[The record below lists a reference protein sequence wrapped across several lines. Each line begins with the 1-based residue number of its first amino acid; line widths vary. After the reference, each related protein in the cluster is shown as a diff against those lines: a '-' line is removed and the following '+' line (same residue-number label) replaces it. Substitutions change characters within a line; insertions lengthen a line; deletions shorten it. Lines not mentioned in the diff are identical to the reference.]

1 MAMKKMIVYES
12 LRDFKEANMSLNEA
26 IFSNAIG
33 AIKKFFKKVGKFF
46 VGLFTKGAIAPVNIG
61 IMVKE
66 KNLPAGISYVP
77 SKQDLSMEPG
87 LSSLNQKV
95 LFDKRGGE
103 DSGDKTT
110 NESVNEALLEAKVP
124 LEHPNKN
131 IRNVDKHQLYKKI
144 EMAIDNPKS
153 RPVMIWG
160 APGIGK
166 TAIVKAVLESNG
178 DGRLIDVQTAKMAPD
193 DWALPVI
200 VREQMFIEGKDYEKA
215 SEKEKKDATQAAADK
230 LAAKTL
236 TNPDTYKMGQVRA
249 VDVPKSW
256 LPVFIPTGDKEEDK
270 RRDDVANLGDGGVL
284 FLDELSRAKSSVQNT
299 CLKLIGERIIGDAK
313 IGSKWTIISA
323 SNRMIDDPAGE
334 QNFST
339 ALGNRFQQINYVPDF
354 KGWKEWAMNKVDP
367 RILDFI
373 EFNQEYF
380 YTLDTDSAS
389 DESDI
394 FASPRSWEG
403 ASEAIENLMAHANKK
418 GYKVTSK
425 MIVDE
430 VTDSVGGAVA
440 QEFGA
445 FLHLLETFKKEDIR
459 EILVN
464 PEKARLPKKAGSG
477 YDQSEANAILSLVC
491 TATRGKELP
500 PKEFDNFVTYLIRL
514 DHPSLAT
521 RAVKMMIDIH
531 PDIHEELGEVE
542 GRDKYKKGI
551 EAFIEKYKDI
561 F

>member
-1 MAMKKMIVYES
+1 MKKMVVYES
-12 LRDFKEANMSLNEA
+12 IKSFQEAHMSLNEA
-26 IFSNAIG
+26 FVKNAIG

-46 VGLFTKGAIAPVNIG
+46 IHIFNGKPTSGVIAPVNIG
-61 IMVKE
+61 IMTKE
-66 KNLPAGISYVP
+66 KLLYAGITFVASANDTSIDP
-77 SKQDLSMEPG
+77 SLKSLTKQA
-87 LSSLNQKV
+87 V
-95 LFDKRGGE
+95 YDKRGGE

-124 LEHPNKN
+124 LEHPNKK
-131 IRNVDKHQLYKKI
+131 IPNVDKHELYNEI
-144 EMAIDNPKS
+144 EIALDNPQAK
-153 RPVMIWG
+153 PLMIWG

-166 TAIVKAVLESNG
+166 TSIVKAVLESNG
-178 DGRLIDVQTAKMAPD
+178 NGRLIDVQTAKMAPD

-200 VREQMFIEGKDYEKA
+200 VRDNLMMQGGPEAVKKEESKHQEKMA
-215 SEKEKKDATQAAADK
+215 SGMLK
-230 LAAKTL
+230 
-236 TNPDTYKMGQVRA
+236 NPDTYKMENVRA
-249 VDVPKSW
+249 IDVPKSW
-256 LPVFIPTGDKEEDK
+256 LPVFIPTGDKEEDQ

-299 CLKLIGERIIGDAK
+299 CLKLIGERIIGNAK
-313 IGSKWTIISA
+313 LGTKWTIISA

-339 ALGNRFQQINYVPDF
+339 ALGNRFQQINYIPTF
-354 KGWKEWAMNKVDP
+354 KHWKEWALNKVDP

-373 EFNQEYF
+373 EFNEEYF
-380 YTLDTDSAS
+380 YTLDTDAAS

-394 FASPRSWEG
+394 YASPRSWEA
-403 ASEAIENLMAHANKK
+403 ASEAIANATKHAEKK
-418 GYKVTSK
+418 GYRLTAA
-425 MIVDE
+425 MIVKK
-430 VTDSVGGAVA
+430 VAASVGSDIA
-440 QEFGA
+440 QEFGT
-445 FLHLLETFKKEDIR
+445 FLRLLETFRKEDIR
-459 EILVN
+459 EILTN
-464 PEKARLPKKAGSG
+464 PDKARLPKKAGSG

-500 PKEFDNFVTYLIRL
+500 PAEFDNFVKYLIRL

-551 EAFIEKYKDI
+551 DAFIEKYKDI